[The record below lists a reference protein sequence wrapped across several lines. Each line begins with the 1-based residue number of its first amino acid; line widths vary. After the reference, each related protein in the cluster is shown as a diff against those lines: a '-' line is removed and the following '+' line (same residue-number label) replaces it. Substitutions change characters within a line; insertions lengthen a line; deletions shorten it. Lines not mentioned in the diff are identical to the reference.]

1 MDTEAWNSPIRTP
14 PELRKIQDTIN
25 QLRNERIV
33 IQPRSL
39 LPTSI
44 PMKSS
49 QEYKPTLS
57 FGLLLMGPAKSGKT
71 TLALQFP
78 KPFIADCDNNLSGPT
93 ELLLSKGYPPFFYDT
108 INVMEDGTERP
119 SDRRWEH
126 LTKVVKEAVASPN
139 VETVIIDGLS
149 SIADYLVEHVLRVEG
164 QRTMR
169 IQDWQPFQYML
180 KRLITYV
187 RSSGKKF
194 IMTCHE
200 TVELDELDKVHKY
213 FIHVPTRLRDSLG
226 GFFSDVWR
234 IESEKKGDIYIYQ
247 IRTKPT
253 VRFALG
259 TSILN
264 MPITL
269 PADFKEILKHA
280 PQLA

>member
-1 MDTEAWNSPIRTP
+1 MDTETWYT
-14 PELRKIQDTIN
+14 TIN
-25 QLRNERIV
+25 SRRI
-33 IQPRSL
+33 
-39 LPTSI
+39 LPTNLT
-44 PMKSS
+44 MKSS

-78 KPFIADCDNNLSGPT
+78 KPFVADCDNNLSGPT
-93 ELLLSKGYPPFFYDT
+93 ELLLSKGYPSFFYDT
-108 INVMEDGTERP
+108 INVAEDGSERK
-119 SDRRWEH
+119 SNYRWEH
-126 LTKVVKEAVASPN
+126 LTKVVKEAVASPE
-139 VETVIIDGLS
+139 VETIVIDSLS
-149 SIADYLVEHVLRVEG
+149 SVSDYLIEHVLRVEG
-164 QRTMR
+164 QNTMR

-180 KRLITYV
+180 KRLITFV

-200 TVELDELDKVHKY
+200 TVELDELDKIHKH

-234 IESEKKGDIYIYQ
+234 MEIEKKGDNYTYQ

-264 MPITL
+264 MPIIL
-269 PADFKEILKHA
+269 PSDFKEILKHA